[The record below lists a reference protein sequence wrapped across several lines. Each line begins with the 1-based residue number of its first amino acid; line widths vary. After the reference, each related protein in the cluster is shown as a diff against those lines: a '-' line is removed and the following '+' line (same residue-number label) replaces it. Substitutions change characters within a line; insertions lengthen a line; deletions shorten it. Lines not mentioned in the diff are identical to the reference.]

1 VPADGRW
8 QRGSVVRGFYLADSA
23 ETALAEWYRHGAE
36 LGVPPQSR
44 LPRVMR
50 KFEVDLDEIADLTV
64 SDEIPAMQ
72 PTRRQWRLT
81 QPIGEKHWKQG
92 RPGLL
97 VPSAAHSG
105 GRVLVVFRP
114 TDEPPKGVKALPRP
128 KRFDELPPLPTG
140 LRT

>member
-1 VPADGRW
+1 M
-8 QRGSVVRGFYLADSA
+8 VRGFYLADSEA
-23 ETALAEWYRHGAE
+23 TAWAEWYRHGAE

-50 KFEVDLDEIADLTV
+50 RFEVDLDNVADLTDSAEV
-64 SDEIPAMQ
+64 PALQ
-72 PTRRQWRLT
+72 PTRRQWRTT
-81 QPIGEKHWKQG
+81 QPIGERHWQAG

-97 VPSAAHSG
+97 VPSAARPD

-114 TDEPPKGVKALPRP
+114 TDDPPHGLTALPRP
-128 KRFDELPPLPTG
+128 RRYDELPAVPTG